1 MAIGFTPKHIEEVPL
16 NELSPK
22 QFLVIAIETV
32 RILKWDIGY
41 LSNNGLIAYTNNG
54 SFSWNAEIIIKID
67 KDFANLKSS
76 STGNDMI
83 DWGKNEKNINTFIA
97 TFEQVKASFSIAEI
111 DSQYEVLKNELIAD
125 EEDILLL
132 PPATTSEQIKDFFS
146 IFVPSKESFVTPILM
161 DINIAIFILMV
172 ISGVGIMLPDT
183 GSLIEWGANFKVLT
197 LNGQWWRL
205 FTNCFLHIG
214 IIHLFMNMYALLYIG
229 ALLEPI
235 LGKIRFITAYL
246 LAGILASLNSLWWH
260 DLGVSAGASGAI
272 FGMYGVFLALL
283 STDLI
288 EKEARKTL
296 LTSISIFVGFNL
308 LNGLKGGID
317 NAAHIGGLLSGVV
330 IGYAFIPS
338 LKQYENKKLK
348 FVTVSAITVVVF
360 VTLFTV
366 YHFIPKDLAAYET
379 QMNKFAS
386 MEAMALD
393 IYEMPEET
401 PKEERLEEI
410 KNRGIYYWSENQK
423 ILQTIDKLKLPD
435 ELHERNIVLKKY
447 CKLRLE
453 VYNLMYK
460 KIAEDTDKYNQAI
473 EDYDKKIDNVLVEL
487 KEK

>member
-1 MAIGFTPKHIEEVPL
+1 
-16 NELSPK
+16 
-22 QFLVIAIETV
+22 
-32 RILKWDIGY
+32 
-41 LSNNGLIAYTNNG
+41 
-54 SFSWNAEIIIKID
+54 
-67 KDFANLKSS
+67 
-76 STGNDMI
+76 
-83 DWGKNEKNINTFIA
+83 
-97 TFEQVKASFSIAEI
+97 
-111 DSQYEVLKNELIAD
+111 
-125 EEDILLL
+125 
-132 PPATTSEQIKDFFS
+132 
-146 IFVPSKESFVTPILM
+146 M

-172 ISGVGIMLPDT
+172 ISGVNIMLPDT

-214 IIHLFMNMYALLYIG
+214 IIHLVMNMYALLYIG

-235 LGKIRFITAYL
+235 LGKTRFITAYL

-317 NAAHIGGLLSGVV
+317 NAAHIGGLLSGAV

-338 LKQYENKKLK
+338 LKQYENKNLK

-360 VTLFTV
+360 MILLAV
-366 YHFIPKDLAAYET
+366 YHFIPKDIVAYET

-393 IYEMPEET
+393 IYEKPKET
-401 PKEERLEEI
+401 PKEELLEEI
-410 KNRGIYYWSENQK
+410 KNRGIYYWSENKK
-423 ILQTIDKLKLPD
+423 ILQTIDKLNLPD
-435 ELHERNIVLKKY
+435 KLHERNVILKKY
-447 CKLRLE
+447 CNLRLD

-460 KIAEDTDKYNQAI
+460 KIAD
-473 EDYDKKIDNVLVEL
+473 VLAEL

>member
-1 MAIGFTPKHIEEVPL
+1 MAIGFTPKHIEEVAL

-22 QFLVIAIETV
+22 QFLIIAIETV
-32 RILKWDIGY
+32 RRLKWDIGY

-54 SFSWNAEIIIKID
+54 SFSWNAEITIKFD
-67 KDFANLKSS
+67 KNFANLKSS

-83 DWGKNEKNINTFIA
+83 DWGKNEKNINNFLA
-97 TFEQVKASFSIAEI
+97 TFEQAKPSFSIADI
-111 DSQYEVLKNELIAD
+111 DLQYEALKNELVTD
-125 EEDILLL
+125 KEDILLL
-132 PPATTSEQIKDFFS
+132 PPATTSQQVKDLFS
-146 IFVPSKESFVTPILM
+146 IFVPSKELFVTPILM
-161 DINIAIFILMV
+161 DINIATFILMV
-172 ISGVGIMLPDT
+172 ISGINIMLPDT

-214 IIHLFMNMYALLYIG
+214 IIHLVMNMYALLYIG
-229 ALLEPI
+229 VLLEPI
-235 LGKIRFITAYL
+235 LGKTRFITAYL

-308 LNGLKGGID
+308 LNGLKGGIA
-317 NAAHIGGLLSGVV
+317 NAAHIGGLLSGAV

-348 FVTVSAITVVVF
+348 IVTVSTISVVVF
-360 VTLFTV
+360 IALFTV
-366 YHFIPKDLAAYET
+366 YNLIPKDLVTYET

-393 IYEMPEET
+393 IYEKPKET
-401 PKEERLEEI
+401 PKEELLEEI
-410 KNRGIYYWSENQK
+410 KNRGIYYWNENQK
-423 ILQTIDKLKLPD
+423 ILQTVDKLNLPD
-435 ELHERNIVLKKY
+435 KLHEKNVTLKKY
-447 CKLRLE
+447 CKLRLD

-473 EDYDKKIDNVLVEL
+473 EEYDKKIADVLAEL